1 MCLAATQSDLAGL
14 QHQLA
19 VGRVEGRSYPL
30 ARHLL
35 IGALAVGLLASGFAL
50 ARLVDRELDPRSPET
65 GNSGVQKEIRQWD
78 RYNSRGHRIGSSA
91 PRLVLLE
98 FGDFECP
105 ACAVFQ
111 REVVQPLLR
120 DYPGEVA
127 LVYRHWPLPY
137 HRYAY
142 TLAVA
147 SECAELAGAFG
158 GFHQAVFDRQ
168 DSIGVLSLADWAQRS
183 GITTVRSFLECAAG
197 GSQNNRVEADI
208 EAVREL
214 GGVATPTVF
223 INGRYIPNAT
233 ESASTI
239 QYVSELLR

>member
-1 MCLAATQSDLAGL
+1 MSKP
-14 QHQLA
+14 
-19 VGRVEGRSYPL
+19 GR
-30 ARHLL
+30 LL
-35 IGALAVGLLASGFAL
+35 DNLLVGALAVGLLASGFAV
-50 ARLVDRELDPRSPET
+50 ARLVDDKSDLSPPET
-65 GNSGVQKEIRQWD
+65 GSSAVQKEIRQWD
-78 RYNSRGHRIGSSA
+78 RYASSGHRIGSSTA
-91 PRLVLLE
+91 RVVLLE

-137 HRYAY
+137 HKYAY

-158 GFHQAVFDRQ
+158 AFHEAVFDRQ
-168 DSIGVLSLADWAQRS
+168 DSIGVLSLADWAHRS
-183 GITTVRSFLECAAG
+183 GITTVRSFLECTAG

-233 ESASTI
+233 DSASTI